1 VTVYVDD
8 MRRQVLIEAVQWS
21 HLFATTS
28 QELHEFAARLDQKRE
43 WVEAEGT
50 HREHYLLTEPERI
63 AALAAGAVPLSYPH
77 GVALLLTTRRRR
89 ITSATTDELER

>member
-1 VTVYVDD
+1 MTVYVDD

-50 HREHYLLTEPERI
+50 IREHYLLTEPERI
-63 AALAAGAVPLSYPH
+63 AAIAAGAVPISYPR
-77 GVALLLTTRRRR
+77 GVGLLLAARRRR
-89 ITSATTDELER
+89 VVTDKESDR